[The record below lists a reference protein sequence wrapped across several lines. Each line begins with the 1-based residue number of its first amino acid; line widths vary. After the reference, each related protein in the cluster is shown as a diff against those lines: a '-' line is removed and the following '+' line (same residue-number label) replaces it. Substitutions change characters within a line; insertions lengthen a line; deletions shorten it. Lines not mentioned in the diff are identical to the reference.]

1 MVDAELPD
9 LSGKLV
15 AFYLSSAP
23 PAIKSGVILEDPEF
37 RRFGER
43 LFVIGRVPESSD
55 WNGGLQTA
63 VAWDSVIHYLIFDSR
78 EDYERRKASVRPRR
92 KRRWFE

>member
-43 LFVIGRVPESSD
+43 LFVNRARSRKF
-55 WNGGLQTA
+55 GL
-63 VAWDSVIHYLIFDSR
+63 
-78 EDYERRKASVRPRR
+78 ERRFADCRGLGLCNSLPYL
-92 KRRWFE
+92 